1 MTGTVVWVQGQT
13 QQTGGVDVRT
23 WHLAEAPDETLC
35 GKSTQSMKAMPKA
48 AWEQVLNPCPECQKT
63 ARSPDAHRGLAS

>member
-35 GKSTQSMKAMPKA
+35 GSRH
-48 AWEQVLNPCPECQKT
+48 N
-63 ARSPDAHRGLAS
+63 R